1 MTITTASPT
10 ASIQQALA
18 DVADAIDEI
27 KSLTPTELASA
38 HTRMKIYSA
47 LQGAE
52 GQSVYTP
59 DLQKELDKLHDK
71 YDRLQRADAEKQNEL
86 NHVHRRLTEIV
97 EKRKSKT
104 VSMQIV
110 PDNINAEDI
119 QSEDPPKDF
128 TERTFSDWLSQMKQG

>member
-18 DVADAIDEI
+18 DVAEAIDEI
-27 KSLTPTELASA
+27 KSLTPSELASA

-59 DLQKELDKLHDK
+59 DLQKELGWTHACAVDILIDDDTYDACYDLLADYELEDNDEARAKVSKALDELH
-71 YDRLQRADAEKQNEL
+71 R
-86 NHVHRRLTEIV
+86 EIYGFKV
-97 EKRKSKT
+97 VRSC
-104 VSMQIV
+104 
-110 PDNINAEDI
+110 D
-119 QSEDPPKDF
+119 
-128 TERTFSDWLSQMKQG
+128 